1 MPATARK
8 GAARAVKR
16 RPATKPIA
24 VALLDVGAIDPSPLN
39 RQADVDLAPLVES
52 VRRYGIQMPIKVRP
66 KGDRFEIVFGER
78 RWRAAKEVGLD
89 TVPATIEDLTDEGAQ
104 ARRVLENAQRR
115 DPHALEEAEAYERLL
130 AMRDRKGKAIHSV
143 ESVAQVAGRSLAHVY
158 HRLKLTALAP
168 ELRQAFYAGELSVTG
183 AFLVARGIPTALQ
196 AEAWERMKRYAEQ
209 KAYDEELD
217 DEGHLNHEGI
227 AALIE
232 RVYACRLDR
241 APFPL
246 DDASLVKTAG
256 ACTSCPKRSA
266 NQPVLFAEPDRK
278 DVCTDVACWRV
289 KVGAFV
295 DRERR
300 EVFAAGGT
308 VLLEEE
314 SRRIFNGAAM
324 LPWNSPWIDLDAVCP
339 DHPDRLPWRHLLAD
353 LCPPPTL
360 AFTSQ
365 GRPVRL
371 ATRSEVA
378 EALEKNGID
387 LAALRADGQ
396 SCGEEDE
403 DLADRDDPDEAASAL
418 RRSAHEPHDP
428 AETRFAADVARQ
440 SRQRVLA
447 AVVAAAEAAPLDDNR
462 FATLVYETLLN
473 GGFHNAVVD
482 TVKRRAGKVA
492 KGEQPAAA
500 LAQLAGQLGTAG
512 LRALVLEL
520 PRAGDRGLRDQRGRH
535 REGRERGTRREAR
548 GSPRARQARRQVAA
562 PFAKSAVPSLSR
574 QAEHAPGAPPRERF
588 SCGSATRP

>member
-1 MPATARK
+1 MPANARK

-24 VALLDVGAIDPSPLN
+24 VTLLDVGAIDPSPLN
-39 RQADVDLAPLVES
+39 RHANVDLAPLVES

-89 TVPATIEDLTDEGAQ
+89 TLPATVEDLTDEEAH
-104 ARRVLENAQRR
+104 ARRVLENSQRR

-143 ESVAQVAGRSLAHVY
+143 ESVAQVAGRSPAHVY
-158 HRLKLTALAP
+158 HRLKLTALAT

-196 AEAWERMKRYAEQ
+196 AEAWERMKRHAEQ
-209 KAYDEELD
+209 EAYDEELD

-232 RVYACRLDR
+232 RDYACRLDG

-308 VLLEEE
+308 VLLEED
-314 SRRIFNGAAM
+314 SRRIFNGGAM
-324 LPWNSPWIDLDAVCP
+324 LPWNSPWVDLDGSCQ
-339 DHPDRLPWRHLLAD
+339 DHPERLPWRQLLKD
-353 LCPPPTL
+353 LCPL
-360 AFTSQ
+360 C
-365 GRPVRL
+365 
-371 ATRSEVA
+371 RSRH
-378 EALEKNGID
+378 NGHY
-387 LAALRADGQ
+387 
-396 SCGEEDE
+396 
-403 DLADRDDPDEAASAL
+403 ADRRLMP
-418 RRSAHEPHDP
+418 
-428 AETRFAADVARQ
+428 
-440 SRQRVLA
+440 
-447 AVVAAAEAAPLDDNR
+447 
-462 FATLVYETLLN
+462 
-473 GGFHNAVVD
+473 
-482 TVKRRAGKVA
+482 
-492 KGEQPAAA
+492 
-500 LAQLAGQLGTAG
+500 
-512 LRALVLEL
+512 
-520 PRAGDRGLRDQRGRH
+520 
-535 REGRERGTRREAR
+535 RREVGVLR
-548 GSPRARQARRQVAA
+548 PKRPGVPDAA
-562 PFAKSAVPSLSR
+562 
-574 QAEHAPGAPPRERF
+574 
-588 SCGSATRP
+588 